1 MTENELAASTVHA
14 LSQYLAHKQQVGSG
28 VFDARLEGLLG
39 EVEAALSDGYGAET
53 LARFQADPTSGT
65 TTSMLVLQL
74 AEAMQKTPGLDR
86 DLRTVLGGH
95 VAPKPKRWKRPLLV
109 GVGLAAVAAV
119 AASVLLVDRD
129 SPQRTNTTALES
141 SPVGM
146 TTTTTTTT
154 ASPTTTT
161 SAASRSSSAASTS
174 IGTSAV
180 AGNGS
185 SLQKGQPV
193 FLSELPTPG
202 DMTFQLGDSNVQM
215 DPYNNS
221 LWADLYSCPE
231 RERLSQSQEFKLKN
245 FSKLVVKAVGLE
257 STSAPELSVRFEVFA
272 NTNGAEPIGAVDVP
286 PGESRPLEVALPE
299 NVFSL
304 ELRMTMITRTE
315 RCKSGTAVWGSAY
328 VVAKG

>member
-14 LSQYLAHKQQVGSG
+14 LSQYLAHKQRAGSG

-39 EVEAALSDGYGAET
+39 QVESALSDSYGAET
-53 LARFQADPTSGT
+53 LSRFREDPVNGT

-74 AEAMQKTPGLDR
+74 AEVMRRTPGLDR
-86 DLRTVLGGH
+86 DLRTALGGH

-109 GVGLAAVAAV
+109 GIGVVAVAAV
-119 AASVLLVDRD
+119 AASVLLVNRD
-129 SPQRTNTTALES
+129 SPQRADTAALES
-141 SPVGM
+141 APVG
-146 TTTTTTTT
+146 TTTTT
-154 ASPTTTT
+154 ARTTTPTTATT
-161 SAASRSSSAASTS
+161 SSVSSSSSAASTS

-185 SLQKGQPV
+185 SLEKGQPV
-193 FLSELPTPG
+193 FLSELPVPG
-202 DMTFQLGDSNVQM
+202 GLKLYYGDSNVQS

-221 LWADLYSCPE
+221 LWGELYSCPFKDT
-231 RERLSQSQEFKLKN
+231 LSRSQEFKLKN

-257 STSAPELSVRFEVFA
+257 AASAPELAVRFEVFA
-272 NTNGAEPIGAVDVP
+272 NTNGAEPIVTVDVP
-286 PGESRPLEVALPE
+286 PGETRPLEAALPE

-304 ELRMTMITRTE
+304 ELRMTLLTRTE
-315 RCKSGTAVWGSAY
+315 KCKSGTAVWGSAY